1 MTNVL
6 VIGANTGGIGDAI
19 VGVLKSVDS
28 TYSGIDVWAPD
39 ISALNVED
47 HFSVQE
53 YFRGIAEPFDWIVY
67 SAGYNQHNWIDD
79 LSPEQFQ
86 KTMAVNATGLLYV
99 AAAQRN
105 RWSETHVRVAVVVS
119 DASNHAMRGSVAYTA
134 SKAALANVVKSMG
147 RELAPAWIT
156 VGVSPGVVEDTPM
169 TAYIADAVPGFRSW
183 TPEEA
188 SAYEKSNRGPL
199 GRRITKQEV
208 AETVVFALMGPEAL
222 NGSIITINGKGE

>member
-1 MTNVL
+1 MTKRIL
-6 VIGANTGGIGDAI
+6 VVGANTGGIGDAFASMFFRMPGYE
-19 VGVLKSVDS
+19 VM
-28 TYSGIDVWAPD
+28 APD
-39 ISALNVED
+39 INALNVED
-47 HFSVQE
+47 PVSVGE
-53 YFRGIAEPFDWIVY
+53 YFASLAEPVDWIVY
-67 SAGYNQHNWIDD
+67 SAGLNKLNWIDD
-79 LSPEQFQ
+79 LDPVQFQ
-86 KTMAVNATGLLYV
+86 RTMAVNATGLLFI
-99 AAAQRN
+99 AASQRS
-105 RWSETHVRVAVVVS
+105 RWPVHHVRVAVVVS

-169 TAYIADAVPGFRSW
+169 THYITDAVPGFRSW

-199 GRRITKQEV
+199 GRRITKDEV
-208 AETVVFALMGPEAL
+208 AETLVFALMGPAAL